1 MVAEQR
7 KLLEQT
13 KEDAGRL
20 GEKNAVKDDY
30 YLQVKLVFR
39 LFFNLDKLTS
49 SRCGNREG
57 GVIA

>member
-30 YLQVKLVFR
+30 YLQVKQVFR
-39 LFFNLDKLTS
+39 LFFKGS
-49 SRCGNREG
+49 VREKWK
-57 GVIA
+57 GV